1 MTVLVIT
8 DIPRMTDLFEQFA
21 RHREGLTVVSEI
33 HRGIEELE
41 RIKPGVVIIQN
52 HLSGLSADILLKHLK
67 SRIGRRRCRFVL
79 ISPSETLDVETSARF
94 DGIMDPSQTDEELES
109 TLDAFTLPIEQRT
122 AAQSVRAGENNP
134 QKVRTGPIFQEFP
147 PESSAA
153 TAPAKGALIGQEPVS
168 TPENQPEPL
177 TYEQPRR
184 LKRSLI
190 SAFSQQLDT
199 SSDDLAAPQPPPE
212 PALPERL
219 HEALSHRDDLLI
231 TDIEE
236 SQPPF
241 HRRSW
246 VQALAFMVLA
256 AVAVTT
262 YQHRFGGSPAN
273 PAAAPDATARPT
285 PAAKPQIPHS
295 STPVPSK
302 PLAAHGTGRPKALP
316 AFVPGDS
323 LDKGYSKEHP
333 GWERYLGQANEYR
346 LFREKSGAIR
356 SIQVL
361 DRSGAGIQESFYV
374 TILKEVAGVSAMRPV
389 SSEIKEGYEIRR
401 GESGGLQVVQYRDA
415 QGGRLRGIVVIWP

>member
-21 RHREGLTVVSEI
+21 RDREGLTVVSEI

-41 RIKPGVVIIQN
+41 RIKPGVIILQN

-79 ISPSETLDVETSARF
+79 ISPSEALDAETSARF
-94 DGIMDPSQTDEELES
+94 DGIMDPSQTDEELEF
-109 TLDAFTLPIEQRT
+109 TLDAFTLPSEQRT
-122 AAQSVRAGENNP
+122 AASSVQTGDNSPEMA
-134 QKVRTGPIFQEFP
+134 KTGPIFQEFP
-147 PESSAA
+147 PESSVPTEPAE
-153 TAPAKGALIGQEPVS
+153 TALTAQEPIS
-168 TPENQPEPL
+168 TLENPPEPL

-184 LKRSLI
+184 PNRSVI

-199 SSDDLAAPQPPPE
+199 RSDDLAAPQPPPD
-212 PALPERL
+212 PAPPEHL
-219 HEALSHRDDLLI
+219 HETLHHRDDLLI

-241 HRRSW
+241 YRRSW
-246 VQALAFMVLA
+246 VQALTFMVLA
-256 AVAVTT
+256 AVAVTA
-262 YQHRFGGSPAN
+262 YQHRSGKS
-273 PAAAPDATARPT
+273 AAAPVAAVK
-285 PAAKPQIPHS
+285 PAPAVKPQIPHS

-302 PLAAHGTGRPKALP
+302 PLAVHGTGRPKGLP
-316 AFVPGDS
+316 AFVPSDS

-346 LFREKSGAIR
+346 LFRGKDGTIR

-361 DRSGAGIQESFYV
+361 DRSGTGIQESFYV

>member
-1 MTVLVIT
+1 MAILVIT
-8 DIPRMTDLFEQFA
+8 DIPRMTDLFEQLA
-21 RHREGLTVVSEI
+21 CNREGLTVVSEI

-41 RIKPGVVIIQN
+41 RIKPEVVVIQN

-79 ISPSETLDVETSARF
+79 ITHSETMNADILARF
-94 DGIMDPSQTDEELES
+94 DGIMDPSRSDEELES
-109 TLDAFTLPIEQRT
+109 MLDALMRT
-122 AAQSVRAGENNP
+122 AAPSMQAGENNP
-134 QKVRTGPIFQEFP
+134 QKARTGPIFQEFP

-153 TAPAKGALIGQEPVS
+153 TAPAKRALAAEEPVS
-168 TPENQPEPL
+168 TPGKKPEPL
-177 TYEQPRR
+177 IYEQPRR
-184 LKRSLI
+184 LKQPLI
-190 SAFSQQLDT
+190 SDFSQQLDT
-199 SSDDLAAPQPPPE
+199 RSDDLAAPQAPPE
-212 PALPERL
+212 PAPPERPQ
-219 HEALSHRDDLLI
+219 EALYRQDDLLI

-241 HRRSW
+241 YRRSW
-246 VQALAFMVLA
+246 AQALVLMVLA
-256 AVAVTT
+256 AVAVTI
-262 YQHRFGGSPAN
+262 YQHRFGGS
-273 PAAAPDATARPT
+273 AAKPEAATDATARPA
-285 PAAKPQIPHS
+285 PAAKLQIPHS
-295 STPVPSK
+295 STPVAPR
-302 PLAAHGTGRPKALP
+302 PLAAHGTGRPKTVP

-333 GWERYLGQANEYR
+333 GWERYLGQTNEYR
-346 LFREKSGAIR
+346 LFRDKNGAIR